1 MSPRPDAEAQ
11 LERVLAMIPWLAMHP
26 GIAKTDVAQRFGVS
40 LQQLDKDL
48 GLIMMVGVPP
58 YSPGDYIDVL
68 YDGDTVELRLAAY
81 FDRPL
86 HLTSGEGLAL
96 LAAGRMLLA
105 VEGSDQG
112 GPLATALR
120 KLEAVLGVS
129 SVSVDFHAPEL
140 LEAVRD
146 AAERGDRIEIDYW
159 SAGRD
164 DLTTRRIDPGPAF
177 FALGEWYTD
186 AFCHLRDDQRMF
198 RIDRIR
204 AVRPTGEHFEPV
216 TGAAPPAVY
225 HPRPSDPRVT
235 IELPVGAS
243 WVAESYPAEAVED
256 LPGGGQRVTLA
267 VSEPA
272 WLERVLL
279 RVGPSAR
286 VVSPDA
292 FEGVGAAAAERI
304 LIRYADAHG
313 GHGG

>member
-1 MSPRPDAEAQ
+1 
-11 LERVLAMIPWLAMHP
+11 
-26 GIAKTDVAQRFGVS
+26 
-40 LQQLDKDL
+40 
-48 GLIMMVGVPP
+48 
-58 YSPGDYIDVL
+58 
-68 YDGDTVELRLAAY
+68 
-81 FDRPL
+81 L
-86 HLTSGEGLAL
+86 HLTAGEGLAL

-105 VEGSDQG
+105 VEGSDQS

-120 KLEAVLGVS
+120 KLEAVLGVA
-129 SVSVDFHAPEL
+129 SVSVDFHAPEH
-140 LEAVRD
+140 LEELRD

-186 AFCHLRDDQRMF
+186 AFCHLRGDQRMF

-204 AVRPTGEHFEPV
+204 AIRATDEHFEPV
-216 TGAAPPAVY
+216 AGAAPPGVY

-235 IELPVGAS
+235 IELPLGAS

-286 VVSPDA
+286 VVSPEA
-292 FEGVGAAAAERI
+292 FEGTGSGAARRI
-304 LIRYADAHG
+304 LARYADAHDG
-313 GHGG
+313 